1 MWRASSADQTFSG
14 SFGALLATVVDNLLD
29 DYECFPEELRV
40 GYAAFDRL
48 TFPQKIAT
56 IHETILAMLCEDVP
70 KPELYAYNEA
80 FVAGLFEILR
90 GELDYEIDLDKGD
103 GEVHNQRFRKLLL
116 KTIDEREI
124 DLEELE
130 IAQLSPDCD
139 DYDTWYML
147 VEILEDLVV
156 WDLDFIDL
164 DEMLDMSPQ
173 RRDAI
178 EDVVRFG
185 KDYFTAFPDDPSD
198 KEMKK
203 LLGEIH
209 TFLREYLKY

>member
-1 MWRASSADQTFSG
+1 MWRASSD
-14 SFGALLATVVDNLLD
+14 GALLATVVDTLLD
-29 DYECFPEELRV
+29 DYECFPEELRG

-56 IHETILAMLCEDVP
+56 IHETIFAMLCEDVP
-70 KPELYAYNEA
+70 KPKLYAYNEA

-90 GELDYEIDLDKGD
+90 GELDYEIDLNKGD

-116 KTIDEREI
+116 MTIDEREI

-156 WDLDFIDL
+156 WDFDFTDL
-164 DEMLDMSPQ
+164 DEMLDMPP
-173 RRDAI
+173 
-178 EDVVRFG
+178 
-185 KDYFTAFPDDPSD
+185 TATRCS
-198 KEMKK
+198 
-203 LLGEIH
+203 
-209 TFLREYLKY
+209 